1 MSTYTATA
9 ADWPP
14 TLNPNPAVQPPKW
27 DWQLATPVKLN
38 PDTSI
43 KIYDIDMFEN
53 EKDTTVQTPHSNGYK
68 AICYPDVGS
77 WENWRD
83 EERFPQKPSSASNTP
98 ASPTKVARHPR
109 RQPAQIGHRRQAR
122 PNPLKTPRSRP
133 AHGLRRHRTG

>member
-1 MSTYTATA
+1 MSTYKATA

-68 AICYPDVGS
+68 AICYLDGGS
-77 WENWRD
+77 WRIGATI
-83 EERFPQKPSSASNTP
+83 RTISPKPSSAVKYSGFPDESGSTSATSTRTNRPP
-98 ASPTKVARHPR
+98 APSSPK
-109 RQPAQIGHRRQAR
+109 
-122 PNPLKTPRSRP
+122 SS
-133 AHGLRRHRTG
+133 